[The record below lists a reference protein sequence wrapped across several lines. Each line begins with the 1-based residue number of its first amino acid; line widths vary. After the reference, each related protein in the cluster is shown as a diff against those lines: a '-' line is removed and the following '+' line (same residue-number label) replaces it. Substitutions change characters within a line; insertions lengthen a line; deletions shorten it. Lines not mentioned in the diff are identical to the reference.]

1 MKYFVHKFGG
11 ASVSSAEL
19 IRNASEIIA
28 NQIMPKSVIVV
39 SAIGKT
45 TNKLEQVT
53 QAIYS
58 KGDYLAIL
66 DEVRV
71 QHTAIINDL
80 FESPNSILDGINDIL
95 AEVDWIADEEN
106 TNYDYIYDQVVGIG
120 ELLSSLI
127 FSQYLSLTQNVGYLD
142 VRDCLL
148 TDQTYRDAVVN
159 WELTAERIN
168 TVVKPK
174 LELHDYLVT
183 QGYIGVDDE
192 NNTTTLG
199 REGSDY
205 TASIFGKCLAAESVT
220 VWKDVPGILS
230 ADPKQFDFAE
240 MLPSLTY
247 DSLYTL
253 ADAGAK
259 VIHPK
264 TILPLK
270 TAAIPLHVKSFNAPN
285 EPGTLIKKEASR
297 LNLPSIVCKHDQLLI
312 TMSPS
317 QFVEEWSIGKV
328 IGLFK
333 KENWDINYFQKNALK
348 YVLCVRYD
356 YSLNTLI
363 DHLRE
368 NFDITLTRDVRLI
381 TIINTNKEIENQL
394 VGNDEIRLMQRSERI
409 FKAVLAN

>member
-1 MKYFVHKFGG
+1 MNYFVHKFGG
-11 ASVSSAEL
+11 ASVSTADL
-19 IRNASEIIA
+19 IRNASEIVA
-28 NQIMPKSVIVV
+28 NHITPKSLIVV

-45 TNKLEQVT
+45 TNKLELVT

-58 KGDYLAIL
+58 KGDYLSL
-66 DEVRV
+66 VDSVRAE
-71 QHTAIINDL
+71 HTAIVNDL
-80 FESPNSILDGINDIL
+80 FESPMEVLDGINDIL
-95 AEVDWIADEEN
+95 AEIDWIADEEN
-106 TNYDYIYDQVVGIG
+106 TNYDYVYDQVVGIG
-120 ELLSSLI
+120 ELLSTLI
-127 FSQYLSLTQNVGYLD
+127 LSQYLRLSQNVAYLD
-142 VRDCLL
+142 VRDCLS
-148 TDQTYRDAVVN
+148 TDQTYRDAVVD
-159 WELTAERIN
+159 WELTHQRIHA
-168 TVVKPK
+168 VVKPK
-174 LELHDYLVT
+174 FELHDYIVT

-205 TASIFGKCLAAESVT
+205 TASIFGKCLGAESVT

-230 ADPKQFDFAE
+230 ADPKQFDFAQ

-270 TAAIPLHVKSFNAPN
+270 NADIPLHVKSFNVPSDR
-285 EPGTLIKKEASR
+285 GTYVARQADNLD
-297 LNLPSIVCKHDQLLI
+297 LPSVVCKHDQLLI
-312 TMSPS
+312 SLSPS
-317 QFVEEWSIGKV
+317 QFDIEWSIDKV
-328 IGLFK
+328 IDLFK
-333 KENWDINYFQKNALK
+333 RENWDINYFQKNALK

-368 NFDITLTRDVRLI
+368 NFDVTTKRDVRLI
-381 TIINTNKEIENQL
+381 TIINTNADMEAKL
-394 VGNDEIRLMQRSERI
+394 VGSDEILLMQRSEKI
-409 FKAVLAN
+409 FKAVLGG